1 MFGCRH
7 LNSDLR
13 QKPCLVVV
21 ICDHQ
26 ISAYTR
32 LNLYIVSV
40 VTEFCDTPKSQH
52 EYFVRNP
59 VWSAYL
65 QDFVL
70 LGVKCVLNKVCS
82 VYCTSAQSVLYKVAV
97 CIVQGVQCVLYR
109 VCNVYLHS

>member
-40 VTEFCDTPKSQH
+40 VAEFCDTPKSQL
-52 EYFVRNP
+52 EYFVRYP
-59 VWSAYL
+59 VWSGYR
-65 QDFVL
+65 QDFVV

-82 VYCTSAQSVLYKVAV
+82 AYCTSPPSVQVSPSDMPTSKISFNAEDFNIKSDLV
-97 CIVQGVQCVLYR
+97 
-109 VCNVYLHS
+109 